1 MILRLLAQAAASE
14 DSGFNSW
21 IPVILAIIGTG
32 GIGGAIVAFIKVRPE
47 AGQIAVT
54 ASEGALVIQT
64 GVINTLRE
72 ENEQLRNR
80 LENLESKVALFGDLK
95 ERVEYLES
103 QRKQLRSDNDRL
115 RKRVASLE
123 KQVRDLGQEP
133 INGNGNG
140 EHV

>member
-1 MILRLLAQAAASE
+1 MKLFWMIAQAAEA
-14 DSGFNSW
+14 DSGIDNW

-32 GIGGAIVAFIKVRPE
+32 GIGGAIVAFLKVRPE
-47 AGQIAVT
+47 ATQIAVT
-54 ASEGALVIQT
+54 ASEGALVVQT
-64 GVINTLRE
+64 GVIKTLRE

-103 QRKQLRSDNDRL
+103 QRKQLRDDNSRL
-115 RKRVASLE
+115 RKRISSLE

-133 INGNGNG
+133 INGNG
-140 EHV
+140 EHA